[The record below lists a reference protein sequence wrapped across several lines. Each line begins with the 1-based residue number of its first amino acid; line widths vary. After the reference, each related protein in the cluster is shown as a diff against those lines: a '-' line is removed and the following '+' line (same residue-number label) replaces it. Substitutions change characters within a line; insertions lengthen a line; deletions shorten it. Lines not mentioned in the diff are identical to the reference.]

1 VDAKGTDELRRA
13 TAGLVDIPDVR
24 LVVVFGS
31 VARDDARPDSDADI
45 GILGGGF
52 WPQLELGSRISARLG
67 REPHVVDLTAAGEL
81 LRFEVARD
89 GICIFERE
97 DDLWLRFRAQAMIA
111 YWDFEPIMRICAE
124 GARRRL
130 LKEAG
135 LG

>member
-1 VDAKGTDELRRA
+1 MDADRTNELRRA
-13 TAGLVDIPDVR
+13 SAGLVDVPDVR
-24 LVVVFGS
+24 LVVLFGS
-31 VARDDARPDSDADI
+31 VARGNARPDSDADI

-52 WPQLELGSRISARLG
+52 WPQLELGSRIAALLQ
-67 REPHVVDLTAAGEL
+67 REAHVVDLAAAGEL

-89 GICIFERE
+89 GACIFERE
-97 DDLWLRFRAQAMIA
+97 NDVWLRFRAEAMIA

-130 LKEAG
+130 MKEAG

>member
-1 VDAKGTDELRRA
+1 
-13 TAGLVDIPDVR
+13 
-24 LVVVFGS
+24 
-31 VARDDARPDSDADI
+31 
-45 GILGGGF
+45 
-52 WPQLELGSRISARLG
+52 
-67 REPHVVDLTAAGEL
+67 VDLAAAGEL

-89 GICIFERE
+89 GVCIFERE
-97 DDLWLRFRAQAMIA
+97 DDVWLRFRAEAMIA